1 MEIPQCFQCAL
12 IPVTMI
18 YFLEMFTCQ
27 FTSHQG
33 KDMFTAI
40 LSLSVGTEI
49 NFWYKGEFWGGG
61 WRDAFLWISYFYMQ
75 CSDTSSPSDK
85 SYYAIC
91 ICLSFTWCL
100 NFSADVQ
107 KMQMCFL
114 VDWRAIMQQLISP
127 NRTTSASFSQELFK
141 CLKSRIWGFELCL
154 VFPFHLQCCKCIFMF
169 KVAYREWR
177 GRKLKSK
184 D

>member
-1 MEIPQCFQCAL
+1 
-12 IPVTMI
+12 
-18 YFLEMFTCQ
+18 
-27 FTSHQG
+27 
-33 KDMFTAI
+33 
-40 LSLSVGTEI
+40 
-49 NFWYKGEFWGGG
+49 
-61 WRDAFLWISYFYMQ
+61 MQ

-100 NFSADVQ
+100 NFSADAQ

-127 NRTTSASFSQELFK
+127 NRTTSASFSFHKKCSNVWRVEFGGLNSVLFFPFTCSVVNVYLWSK
-141 CLKSRIWGFELCL
+141 WLTGNEGEENWNLKIKLFFFFFPCVLNNKVEIQRELCGCIRSL
-154 VFPFHLQCCKCIFMF
+154 RLLQISM
-169 KVAYREWR
+169 
-177 GRKLKSK
+177 RK